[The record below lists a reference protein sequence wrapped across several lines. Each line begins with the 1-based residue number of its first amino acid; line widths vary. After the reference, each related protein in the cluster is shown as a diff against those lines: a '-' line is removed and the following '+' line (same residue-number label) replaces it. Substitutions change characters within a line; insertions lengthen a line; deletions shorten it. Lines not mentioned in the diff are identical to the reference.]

1 MYIDIIQISAKMY
14 SVSMFRRF
22 IEEKIAKYLSG
33 KSHKV
38 LFIWGPRRSGKTT
51 LLKKLSAEFS
61 VPIFNF
67 DVLSDREKFLPDREV
82 LRNLVLE
89 HKIILIDEVQNYPE
103 ATIALKILYD
113 EFSVKVIATGSSELK
128 HKAGQDFD
136 TLAGR
141 FEEAFCLPFSI
152 FEIAD
157 NTKVKAYGKKDFE
170 NNLFRNLQIYGAYP
184 EIYTSQLSESEKIN
198 LLQNILD
205 AYVLKDIIDIY
216 ELKNEK
222 LAKDILTKI
231 ALQIGSEVS
240 VREIANSL
248 QANVSTV
255 SNYIEIFIK
264 NYILIPLPSFKTNT
278 RKAVSENRKLYF
290 YDLGIRNILIK
301 DFRMLDLRPDAGGLF
316 ENYIISEIEKR
327 KKNTQVQRSMYF
339 YREYG
344 GPEVD
349 LVLEDYKKNYLSI
362 EIKLNKKKSEKDIF
376 PLPHKFKTIDAHN
389 YFDCIKALIA

>member
-1 MYIDIIQISAKMY
+1 
-14 SVSMFRRF
+14 MFKRT
-22 IEEKIAKYLSG
+22 IEEKIKEYLSG
-33 KSHKV
+33 GKHKI

-51 LLKKLSAEFS
+51 LLQKLSAKFS

-67 DVLSDREKFLPDREV
+67 DVLSDREKFLPDREI

-103 ATIALKILYD
+103 ATVALKILYD

-157 NTKVKAYGKKDFE
+157 NTQVKTYEKKDFD
-170 NNLFRNLQIYGAYP
+170 NNLLRSLQIFGAYP
-184 EIYTSQLSESEKIN
+184 EVYTSDQFLESEKIN

-205 AYVLKDIIDIY
+205 TYVLKDIVDIY

-264 NYILIPLPSFKTNT
+264 NYILIPLPSFKTNS

-301 DFRMLDLRPDAGGLF
+301 DFRTLELRPDNGGLF
-316 ENYIISEIEKR
+316 ENYIVSEIEKH
-327 KKNTQVQRSMYF
+327 KKNTQVKLSMYF

-344 GPEVD
+344 GQEID
-349 LVLEDYKKNYLSI
+349 IVLEDYKKNYVSI
-362 EIKLNKKKSEKDIF
+362 EIKLNKRKSEKDIF
-376 PLPHKFKTIDAHN
+376 PLPHKFKIIDSRN
-389 YFDCIKALIA
+389 YFDCIATLIT